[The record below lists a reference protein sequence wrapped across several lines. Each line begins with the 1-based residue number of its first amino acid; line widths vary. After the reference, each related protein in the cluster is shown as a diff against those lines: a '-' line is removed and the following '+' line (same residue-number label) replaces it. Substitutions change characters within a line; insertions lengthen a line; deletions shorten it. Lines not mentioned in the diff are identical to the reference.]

1 MFNLNLDKENHLS
14 GAELMRYLTLFS
26 DYLRWTRDYSE
37 REYLYD
43 LLMRIDSYND
53 CIRELEYRKKLSE
66 EKDIALPVF
75 WWFASGFPRW
85 LEYGHIGWLE
95 NQVSSLMRE
104 LEREYGIWLNVLK
117 EKNNIP
123 DEIIDGQISIED
135 YVFSLNPIFR
145 ISRPDLIEVH
155 P

>member
-1 MFNLNLDKENHLS
+1 
-14 GAELMRYLTLFS
+14 MRYLTLFS
-26 DYLRWTRDYSE
+26 DYLRGTRDYSD
-37 REYLYD
+37 REYVYD

-53 CIRELEYRKKLSE
+53 CIRELDYRKKLSE
-66 EKDIALPVF
+66 EKDIALPVLM
-75 WWFASGFPRW
+75 WFTTGFPKW
-85 LEYGHIGWLE
+85 LEYRHLGWFE
-95 NQVSSLMRE
+95 FQVSSLKSE
-104 LEREYGIWLNVLK
+104 LKREYGFWLNVLE
-117 EKNNIP
+117 EKNKTP